1 MATVCYSRNN
11 LYGRPFIFI
20 VSQIVISNLVTLI
33 PYVIILLPGMLLS
46 ENYAYIAWMN
56 DAFCKVRAYS
66 TVVMVYFSFLL
77 TLNRFVVIVLPKC
90 NVFFQSTKLYFLLL
104 LVWLI
109 SFVTSFADFYFCTR
123 HFEVSTLRCL
133 TDGTKHPGRKFF
145 KHFLIILL
153 LSLAITMII
162 MYLAII
168 CNIRRR
174 SVSVNNETRKTF
186 AVKTGPKT
194 CTLRTAKYERSMLI
208 QAGLNSGGLIFGILI
223 FHVLP
228 AAKVFG
234 QEGLIAMDIFYCCYT
249 VFYHYTLPTAFFL
262 TNGSARIYLHLL
274 LNTNVVKPILILT
287 KQVTR

>member
-1 MATVCYSRNN
+1 MTISDTEASAINSQLDILKHQNRLFLFSEKQVLIPSDIISSQKPISFFPNSKQRERLFTDNMIVRYYCIVALFLISPLNCHEENATNVFDIRDEQHIIIKYTVATVIFFSATYGIISNFLMATVCYSRNN

-109 SFVTSFADFYFCTR
+109 SF
-123 HFEVSTLRCL
+123 
-133 TDGTKHPGRKFF
+133 G
-145 KHFLIILL
+145 
-153 LSLAITMII
+153 MI
-162 MYLAII
+162 Y
-168 CNIRRR
+168 
-174 SVSVNNETRKTF
+174 
-186 AVKTGPKT
+186 
-194 CTLRTAKYERSMLI
+194 
-208 QAGLNSGGLIFGILI
+208 
-223 FHVLP
+223 
-228 AAKVFG
+228 
-234 QEGLIAMDIFYCCYT
+234 
-249 VFYHYTLPTAFFL
+249 
-262 TNGSARIYLHLL
+262 
-274 LNTNVVKPILILT
+274 
-287 KQVTR
+287 